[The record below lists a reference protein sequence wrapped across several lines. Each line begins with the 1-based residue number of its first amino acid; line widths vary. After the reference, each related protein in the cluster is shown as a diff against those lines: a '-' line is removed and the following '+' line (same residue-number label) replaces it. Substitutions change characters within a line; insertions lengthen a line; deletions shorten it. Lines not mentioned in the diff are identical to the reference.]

1 MVSSDE
7 VDWVLENC
15 GFMMKTQDS
24 VEELSENYFKMQDY
38 WCREPLNDDCIDIRS
53 ECDDKVWYFDM
64 NRFLV
69 DVDDL
74 LEYGVVVRR

>member
-7 VDWVLENC
+7 VDWALESC

-24 VEELSENYFKMQDY
+24 VEELSENYFRMQDY
-38 WCREPLNDDCIDIRS
+38 WSREPPNDGGIDIRS
-53 ECDDKVWYFDM
+53 ECDDKVWWFDVG
-64 NRFLV
+64 RFLV

-74 LEYGVVVRR
+74 LEYGIVVRR